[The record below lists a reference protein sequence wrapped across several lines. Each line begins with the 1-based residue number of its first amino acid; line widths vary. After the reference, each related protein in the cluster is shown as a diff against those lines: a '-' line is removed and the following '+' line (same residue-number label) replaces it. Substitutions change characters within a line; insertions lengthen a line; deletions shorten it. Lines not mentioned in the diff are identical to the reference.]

1 MTQVVIGTAGHID
14 HGKTA
19 LVKALTGTDTD
30 RLVEEKARGM
40 TIDLGFAFLNESV
53 TIIDVPGHEK
63 FIRNMVA
70 GVSTINI
77 ALLVVAA
84 DDGIMPQTREH
95 LHILKLLNIPQCVVA
110 LSKIDLAEDGEWLD
124 LVELEI
130 RELTEGIFKSVDV
143 VRTSVQTNEG
153 IDNLKQLL
161 ESKASAVQQPDD
173 ESFFRL
179 QADRVFSITGFG
191 TVVTGTVISGRLK
204 KGDSVDVL
212 PGYISAKVRGIQSH
226 GAEVESVQRG
236 DRAAVNLSGV
246 EAEKVFRG
254 SELVAPGKLQAV
266 SKFTAHIQLTADM
279 KKELKHR
286 QRVRVH
292 LGTAEVMAR
301 VYLTSNK
308 KLTAGSSA
316 NVIIELEHP
325 AVMASEDRFVM
336 RSYSPMHTMGGG
348 TVLTTF
354 IPKGVKIKEWVTGL
368 DINPINR
375 FVQLVAT
382 FKRNPKTVFNWGK
395 ALQMTDNNVRELVK
409 KTELNTSRRSF
420 IYSDEN
426 VNSCSELIIKC
437 LEQFHEK
444 NPLRKAMSTDVLQ
457 LETGLSQKWST
468 EVLDIMVKDAS
479 IRSAGT
485 GVALASHKVELAGGT
500 AEISRKIETDL
511 RGNGF
516 TPMTTE
522 ELSKIL
528 NTSHKEILEIL
539 HVLKRNE
546 TVVEIENGVWMHSQ
560 NMAKLHQAM
569 KDHFNIQSEMN
580 VADFKRMSGLT
591 RKFAIPVLEYCDK
604 QGWTVRD
611 GNVRL
616 KGNMALII
624 SK

>member
-30 RLVEEKARGM
+30 RLAEEKSRGM
-40 TIDLGFAFLNESV
+40 TIDLGFAFLNDSV

-77 ALLVVAA
+77 AILVVAA

-95 LHILKLLNIPQCVVA
+95 LLILKLLNIPQCVVA
-110 LSKIDLAEDGEWLD
+110 LSKTDLAEDAEWLN
-124 LVELEI
+124 LIELEI
-130 RELTEGIFKSVDV
+130 RELTNGVFDSVDV

-153 IDNLKQLL
+153 IEELKHLL
-161 ESKASAVQQPDD
+161 ETRAAAVQQSEE

-179 QADRVFSITGFG
+179 QADRVFSMTGFG
-191 TVVTGTVISGRLK
+191 TVVTGTVISGGLK
-204 KGDSVDVL
+204 KGDSVNVL
-212 PGYISAKVRGIQSH
+212 PGNISAKVRGIQSH
-226 GAEVESVQRG
+226 GAYVESVQRG

-254 SELVAPGKLQAV
+254 SELAAPGKLQAE

-279 KKELKHR
+279 KKEMKHR

-308 KLTAGSSA
+308 KMTAGSSA
-316 NVIIELEHP
+316 NVIIELEQP

-336 RSYSPMHTMGGG
+336 RSYSPMHTIGGG

-354 IPKGVKIKEWVTGL
+354 IPKGVKIKEWVSELDLGL
-368 DINPINR
+368 EKR
-375 FVQLVAT
+375 FEQLVTT
-382 FKRNPKTVFNWGK
+382 FRLNPKTVFEWGK
-395 ALQMTDNNVRELVK
+395 ALQMTDNNVRNLVK
-409 KTELNTSRRSF
+409 KTGLNTSRRSF
-420 IYSDEN
+420 IYSDDN
-426 VNSCSELIIKC
+426 LNTCSELIVKS

-444 NPLRKAMSTDVLQ
+444 NPLRKAMSTDVLKQ
-457 LETGLSQKWST
+457 ETRLSEKWLT
-468 EVLDIMVKDAS
+468 ELLGIMEKDAS

-500 AEISRKIETDL
+500 AELSGKMEKGL
-511 RGNGF
+511 RENGF
-516 TPMTTE
+516 TPMTTKK
-522 ELSKIL
+522 LSGML
-528 NTSHKEILEIL
+528 HKAENDVLEIL
-539 HVLKRNE
+539 HVLKSAGN
-546 TVVEIENGVWMHSQ
+546 VLEIENGVWMHGE
-560 NMAKLHQAM
+560 NMAKLRQSL
-569 KDHFNIQSEMN
+569 KGHFDSQNEMN
-580 VADFKRMSGLT
+580 VADFKRMTSLT

-604 QGWTVRD
+604 QGWTERN
-611 GNVRL
+611 GNLRL
-616 KGNMALII
+616 KGKEL
-624 SK
+624 

>member
-30 RLVEEKARGM
+30 RLAEEKARGM
-40 TIDLGFAFLNESV
+40 TIDLGFAFLNDSV

-95 LHILKLLNIPQCVVA
+95 LLILKLLNIPQCVVA
-110 LSKIDLAEDGEWLD
+110 LSKTDLAEDAEWLN
-124 LVELEI
+124 LIELEI
-130 RELTEGIFKSVDV
+130 RELTNGVFNSVDV

-153 IDNLKQLL
+153 IEELKHLL
-161 ESKASAVQQPDD
+161 ETRAAAVQQSEE

-179 QADRVFSITGFG
+179 QADRVFSMTGFG
-191 TVVTGTVISGRLK
+191 TVVTGTVISGGLK

-212 PGYISAKVRGIQSH
+212 PGNISVKVRGIQSH
-226 GAEVESVQRG
+226 GADVESVQRG

-254 SELVAPGKLQAV
+254 SELAAPGKLQAE

-279 KKELKHR
+279 KKELEHL

-308 KLTAGSSA
+308 KMTAGSSA
-316 NVIIELEHP
+316 NVIIELEQS

-336 RSYSPMHTMGGG
+336 RSYSPMHTIGGG

-354 IPKGVKIKEWVTGL
+354 IPKGVKIKEWVSELDLGL
-368 DINPINR
+368 EKR
-375 FVQLVAT
+375 FEQLVTT
-382 FKRNPKTVFNWGK
+382 FKLNPKTVFDWGK
-395 ALQMTDNNVRELVK
+395 ALQMTDNNVRDLVK
-409 KTELNTSRRSF
+409 KTGLNTSRRSF

-426 VNSCSELIIKC
+426 LNTCSELIIKS
-437 LEQFHEK
+437 LEQYHEK
-444 NPLRKAMSTDVLQ
+444 NPLRKGMSTDVLQ
-457 LETGLSQKWST
+457 QETRLSEKWLT
-468 EVLDIMVKDAS
+468 ELLGIMEKDAS

-500 AEISRKIETDL
+500 AELSGKMEKGL
-511 RGNGF
+511 RENGF
-516 TPMTTE
+516 TPMTTKK
-522 ELSKIL
+522 LSGML
-528 NTSHKEILEIL
+528 HKAENDVLEIL
-539 HVLKRNE
+539 HVLKSAGN
-546 TVVEIENGVWMHSQ
+546 VLEIENGVWMHGE
-560 NMAKLHQAM
+560 NMAKLRQSL
-569 KDHFNIQSEMN
+569 KGHFDSQNEMN
-580 VADFKRMSGLT
+580 VADFKRMTSLT

-604 QGWTVRD
+604 QGWTERN
-611 GNVRL
+611 GNLRL
-616 KGNMALII
+616 KGKEL
-624 SK
+624 

>member
-19 LVKALTGTDTD
+19 FVKALTGTDTD
-30 RLVEEKARGM
+30 RLAEEKARGM
-40 TIDLGFAFLNESV
+40 TIDLGFAFLNDSV

-95 LHILKLLNIPQCVVA
+95 LLILKLLNIPQCVVA
-110 LSKIDLAEDGEWLD
+110 LSKTDLAEDAEWLN
-124 LVELEI
+124 LIELEI
-130 RELTEGIFKSVDV
+130 RELTNGVFNSVDV

-153 IDNLKQLL
+153 IEELKHLL
-161 ESKASAVQQPDD
+161 ETRAAAVQQSEE

-179 QADRVFSITGFG
+179 QADRVFSMTGFG
-191 TVVTGTVISGRLK
+191 TVVTGTVISGGLK

-212 PGYISAKVRGIQSH
+212 PGNISVKVRGIQSH
-226 GAEVESVQRG
+226 GADVESVQRG

-254 SELVAPGKLQAV
+254 SELAAPGKLQAE

-279 KKELKHR
+279 KKELEHL

-308 KLTAGSSA
+308 KMTAGSSA
-316 NVIIELEHP
+316 NVIIELEQP

-336 RSYSPMHTMGGG
+336 RSYSPMHTIGGG

-354 IPKGVKIKEWVTGL
+354 IPKGVKIKEWVSELDLGL
-368 DINPINR
+368 EKR
-375 FVQLVAT
+375 FEQLVTT
-382 FKRNPKTVFNWGK
+382 FKLNPKTVFEWGK
-395 ALQMTDNNVRELVK
+395 AMQMIDNNVRDLVK
-409 KTELNTSRRSF
+409 KTGLNTSRRSF

-426 VNSCSELIIKC
+426 LNTCSELIVKS
-437 LEQFHEK
+437 LEQYHEK

-457 LETGLSQKWST
+457 QETRLSEKWLT
-468 EVLDIMVKDAS
+468 ELLGIMEKDAS

-500 AEISRKIETDL
+500 AELSGKMEKGL
-511 RGNGF
+511 RENGF
-516 TPMTTE
+516 TPMTTKK
-522 ELSKIL
+522 LSGML
-528 NTSHKEILEIL
+528 HKAENDVLEIL
-539 HVLKRNE
+539 HVLKSAGN
-546 TVVEIENGVWMHSQ
+546 VLEIENGVWMHGE
-560 NMAKLHQAM
+560 NMAKLRQSL
-569 KDHFNIQSEMN
+569 KGHFDSQNEMN
-580 VADFKRMSGLT
+580 VADFKRMTSLT

-604 QGWTVRD
+604 QGWTERN
-611 GNVRL
+611 GNLRL
-616 KGNMALII
+616 KGKEL
-624 SK
+624 

>member
-30 RLVEEKARGM
+30 RLAEEKARGM
-40 TIDLGFAFLNESV
+40 TIDLGFAFLNDYV

-95 LHILKLLNIPQCVVA
+95 LLILKLLNIPQCVVA
-110 LSKIDLAEDGEWLD
+110 LSKTDLAEDAEWLN
-124 LVELEI
+124 LIELEI
-130 RELTEGIFKSVDV
+130 RELTNGVFDSVDV

-153 IDNLKQLL
+153 IEELKHLL
-161 ESKASAVQQPDD
+161 ETRAAAVQQSEE

-179 QADRVFSITGFG
+179 QADRVFSMTGFG
-191 TVVTGTVISGRLK
+191 TVVTGTVISGGLK
-204 KGDSVDVL
+204 KGDSVNVL
-212 PGYISAKVRGIQSH
+212 PGNISAKVRGIQSH
-226 GAEVESVQRG
+226 GADVESVQRG

-254 SELVAPGKLQAV
+254 SELAAPGKLQAE

-279 KKELKHR
+279 KKELEHL

-308 KLTAGSSA
+308 KMTAGSSA
-316 NVIIELEHP
+316 NVIIELEQS

-336 RSYSPMHTMGGG
+336 RSYSPMHTIGGG

-354 IPKGVKIKEWVTGL
+354 IPKGVKIKEWVSEL
-368 DINPINR
+368 ELSLEKR
-375 FVQLVAT
+375 FGQLVTT
-382 FKRNPKTVFNWGK
+382 FKLNPKTVFDWGK
-395 ALQMTDNNVRELVK
+395 ALQMTDNNVRDLVK
-409 KTELNTSRRSF
+409 KTGLNTSRRSF
-420 IYSDEN
+420 IYSDDN
-426 VNSCSELIIKC
+426 LNTCSELIVKS
-437 LEQFHEK
+437 LEQYHEK

-457 LETGLSQKWST
+457 QETRLSEKWLT
-468 EVLDIMVKDAS
+468 ELLGIMEKDAS

-500 AEISRKIETDL
+500 AELSGKMEKGL
-511 RGNGF
+511 RENGF
-516 TPMTTE
+516 TPMTTKK
-522 ELSKIL
+522 LSGML
-528 NTSHKEILEIL
+528 HKAENDVLEIL
-539 HVLKRNE
+539 HVLKSAGN
-546 TVVEIENGVWMHSQ
+546 VLEIENGVWMHGE
-560 NMAKLHQAM
+560 NMAKLRQSL
-569 KDHFNIQSEMN
+569 KGHFDSQNEMN
-580 VADFKRMSGLT
+580 VADFKRMTSLT

-604 QGWTVRD
+604 QGWTERN
-611 GNVRL
+611 GNLRL
-616 KGNMALII
+616 KGKEL
-624 SK
+624 

>member
-30 RLVEEKARGM
+30 RLAEEKVRGM
-40 TIDLGFAFLNESV
+40 TIDLGFAFLNDSV

-95 LHILKLLNIPQCVVA
+95 LLILKLLNIPQCVVA
-110 LSKIDLAEDGEWLD
+110 LSKTDLAEDAEWLN
-124 LVELEI
+124 LIELEI
-130 RELTEGIFKSVDV
+130 RELTNGVFDSVDV

-153 IDNLKQLL
+153 IEELKHLL
-161 ESKASAVQQPDD
+161 ETRAVAVQQSEE

-179 QADRVFSITGFG
+179 QADRVFSMTGFG
-191 TVVTGTVISGRLK
+191 TVVTGTVISGGLK

-212 PGYISAKVRGIQSH
+212 PGNISVKVRGIQSH
-226 GAEVESVQRG
+226 GADVESVQRG

-254 SELVAPGKLQAV
+254 SELAAPGKLQAE

-279 KKELKHR
+279 KKELEHL

-308 KLTAGSSA
+308 KMTAGSSA
-316 NVIIELEHP
+316 NVIIEMEQP

-336 RSYSPMHTMGGG
+336 RSYSPMHTIGGG

-354 IPKGVKIKEWVTGL
+354 IPKGVKIKEWVSELDLGL
-368 DINPINR
+368 EKR
-375 FVQLVAT
+375 FEQLVTT
-382 FKRNPKTVFNWGK
+382 FKLNPKTVFDWGK
-395 ALQMTDNNVRELVK
+395 ALQMTDNNVRDLVK
-409 KTELNTSRRSF
+409 KTGLNTSRRSF

-426 VNSCSELIIKC
+426 LNTCSELIIKS
-437 LEQFHEK
+437 LEQYHEK
-444 NPLRKAMSTDVLQ
+444 NPLRKGMSTDVLQ
-457 LETGLSQKWST
+457 QETRLSEKWLT
-468 EVLDIMVKDAS
+468 ELLGIMEKDAS

-500 AEISRKIETDL
+500 AELSGKMEKGL
-511 RGNGF
+511 RENGF
-516 TPMTTE
+516 TPMTTKK
-522 ELSKIL
+522 LSGML
-528 NTSHKEILEIL
+528 HKAENDVLEIL
-539 HVLKRNE
+539 HVLKSAGN
-546 TVVEIENGVWMHSQ
+546 VLEIENGVWMHGE
-560 NMAKLHQAM
+560 NMAKLRQSL
-569 KDHFNIQSEMN
+569 KGHFDSQNEMN
-580 VADFKRMSGLT
+580 VADFKRMTSLT

-604 QGWTVRD
+604 QGWTERN
-611 GNVRL
+611 GNLRL
-616 KGNMALII
+616 KGKEL
-624 SK
+624 

>member
-30 RLVEEKARGM
+30 RLAEEKARGM
-40 TIDLGFAFLNESV
+40 TIDLGFAFLNEFV

-110 LSKIDLAEDGEWLD
+110 LSKTDLAEDGEWLD
-124 LVELEI
+124 LIELEI
-130 RELTEGIFKSVDV
+130 RELSEDIFVSVDV

-153 IDNLKQLL
+153 IEELKHLL
-161 ESKASAVQQPDD
+161 DAKAAAIQMSQD

-179 QADRVFSITGFG
+179 QADRVFSMTGFG
-191 TVVTGTVISGRLK
+191 TVVTGTVVSGKLK
-204 KGDSVDVL
+204 KGDSVDIL
-212 PGYISAKVRGIQSH
+212 PGDISAKVRGIQSH
-226 GAEVESVQRG
+226 GAEVDFVQRG

-254 SELVAPGKLQAV
+254 SELAMPGMLTSI
-266 SKFTAHIQLTADM
+266 SKFTAQIQLTEDM
-279 KKELKHR
+279 KKGLKHH

-292 LGTAEVMAR
+292 LGTNEIMAR
-301 VYLTSNK
+301 VYLPSNK
-308 KLTAGSSA
+308 KMSPGRSG
-316 NVIIELEHP
+316 NVIIELEEP
-325 AVMASEDRFVM
+325 AVATTEDRFVM
-336 RSYSPMHTMGGG
+336 RSYSPMHTIGGG

-354 IPKGVKIKEWVTGL
+354 IPKGVKIKKWVSEL
-368 DINPINR
+368 DLDLEKR
-375 FVQLVAT
+375 FGQLVT
-382 FKRNPKTVFNWGK
+382 TYKRNPKTAFDWGK
-395 ALQMTDNNVRELVK
+395 SLQMTDNTIRELVK
-409 KTELNTSRRSF
+409 KTDLNTSRRTF

-426 VNSCSELIIKC
+426 LKSCSELIVKS

-444 NPLRKAMSTDVLQ
+444 NPLRKAMSVDVLQ
-457 LETGLSQKWST
+457 QETGLSEKWLA
-468 EVLDIMVKDAS
+468 EMLDIMEHNAS

-500 AEISRKIETDL
+500 AEVSRKMEDGIME
-511 RGNGF
+511 NGF
-516 TPMTTE
+516 TPLTTE
-522 ELSKIL
+522 ELSKKL
-528 NTSHKEILEIL
+528 KTSHKDILEIL
-539 HVLKRNE
+539 HVLKSE
-546 TVVEIENGVWMHSQ
+546 DKVVEIENGVWMHSQ
-560 NMAKLHQAM
+560 NMAKLHQGM

-580 VADFKRMSGLT
+580 VADFKRISGLT

-604 QGWTVRD
+604 QGWTERD

-616 KGNMALII
+616 KGIME
-624 SK
+624 

>member
-30 RLVEEKARGM
+30 RLAEEKARGM
-40 TIDLGFAFLNESV
+40 TIDLGFAFLNDYV

-95 LHILKLLNIPQCVVA
+95 LLILKLLNIPQCVVA
-110 LSKIDLAEDGEWLD
+110 LSKTDLAEDAEWLN
-124 LVELEI
+124 LIELEI
-130 RELTEGIFKSVDV
+130 RELTNGVFNSVDV

-153 IDNLKQLL
+153 IEELKHLL
-161 ESKASAVQQPDD
+161 ETRAAAVQQSEE

-179 QADRVFSITGFG
+179 QADRVFSMTGFG
-191 TVVTGTVISGRLK
+191 TVVTGTVISGGLK
-204 KGDSVDVL
+204 KGDSVNVL
-212 PGYISAKVRGIQSH
+212 PGNISAKVRGIQSH
-226 GAEVESVQRG
+226 GADVESVQRG

-254 SELVAPGKLQAV
+254 SELAAPGKLQAE

-279 KKELKHR
+279 KKELEHL

-308 KLTAGSSA
+308 KMTAGSSA
-316 NVIIELEHP
+316 NVIIEMEQP

-336 RSYSPMHTMGGG
+336 RSYSPMHTIGGG

-354 IPKGVKIKEWVTGL
+354 IPKGVKIKEWVSELDLGL
-368 DINPINR
+368 EKR
-375 FVQLVAT
+375 FEQLVTT
-382 FKRNPKTVFNWGK
+382 FKLNPKTVFEWGK
-395 ALQMTDNNVRELVK
+395 ALQMIDNNVRDLVK
-409 KTELNTSRRSF
+409 KTGLNTSRRSF
-420 IYSDEN
+420 IYSDQN
-426 VNSCSELIIKC
+426 LNTCSELIVKS
-437 LEQFHEK
+437 LEQYHEK

-457 LETGLSQKWST
+457 QETRLSEKWLT
-468 EVLDIMVKDAS
+468 ELLGIMEKDAS

-500 AEISRKIETDL
+500 AELSGKMEKGL
-511 RGNGF
+511 RENGF
-516 TPMTTE
+516 TPMTTKK
-522 ELSKIL
+522 LSGML
-528 NTSHKEILEIL
+528 HKAENDVLEIL
-539 HVLKRNE
+539 HVLKSAGN
-546 TVVEIENGVWMHSQ
+546 VLEIENGVWMHGE
-560 NMAKLHQAM
+560 NMAKLRQSL
-569 KDHFNIQSEMN
+569 KGHFDSQNEMN
-580 VADFKRMSGLT
+580 VADFKRMTSLT

-604 QGWTVRD
+604 QGWTERN
-611 GNVRL
+611 GNLRL
-616 KGNMALII
+616 KGKEL
-624 SK
+624 

>member
-30 RLVEEKARGM
+30 RLAEEKARGM

-110 LSKIDLAEDGEWLD
+110 LTKTDLAEDAEWLD

-130 RELTEGIFKSVDV
+130 RELTDGIFESVDV
-143 VRTSVQTNEG
+143 VRTSVQTNDG
-153 IDNLKQLL
+153 IEELKHLL
-161 ESKASAVQQPDD
+161 ETRASAVQQSED

-179 QADRVFSITGFG
+179 QADRVFSMTGFG
-191 TVVTGTVISGRLK
+191 TVVTGTVISGGLK

-212 PGYISAKVRGIQSH
+212 PGNISVKVRGIQSH
-226 GAEVESVQRG
+226 GADVESVQRG

-254 SELVAPGKLQAV
+254 SELAAPGKLQAE

-279 KKELKHR
+279 KKELEHL

-308 KLTAGSSA
+308 KMTAGSSA
-316 NVIIELEHP
+316 NVIIELEQP

-336 RSYSPMHTMGGG
+336 RSYSPMHTIGGG

-354 IPKGVKIKEWVTGL
+354 IPKGVKIKEWVSELDLGL
-368 DINPINR
+368 EKR
-375 FVQLVAT
+375 FEQLVTT
-382 FKRNPKTVFNWGK
+382 FKLNPKTVFEWGK
-395 ALQMTDNNVRELVK
+395 ALQMIDNNVRDLVK
-409 KTELNTSRRSF
+409 KTGLNTSRRSF

-426 VNSCSELIIKC
+426 LNTCSELIIKS
-437 LEQFHEK
+437 LEQYHEK
-444 NPLRKAMSTDVLQ
+444 NPLRKGMSTDVLQ
-457 LETGLSQKWST
+457 QETRLSEKWLT
-468 EVLDIMVKDAS
+468 ELLGIMEKDAS
-479 IRSAGT
+479 IRFAGT

-500 AEISRKIETDL
+500 AEISGKIETDL

-528 NTSHKEILEIL
+528 NTSHKEIL
-539 HVLKRNE
+539 
-546 TVVEIENGVWMHSQ
+546 
-560 NMAKLHQAM
+560 
-569 KDHFNIQSEMN
+569 
-580 VADFKRMSGLT
+580 
-591 RKFAIPVLEYCDK
+591 
-604 QGWTVRD
+604 
-611 GNVRL
+611 
-616 KGNMALII
+616 
-624 SK
+624 

>member
-30 RLVEEKARGM
+30 RLAEEKARGM
-40 TIDLGFAFLNESV
+40 TIDLGFAFLNDYV

-95 LHILKLLNIPQCVVA
+95 LLILKLLNIPQCVVA
-110 LSKIDLAEDGEWLD
+110 LSKTDLAEDAEWLN
-124 LVELEI
+124 LIELEI
-130 RELTEGIFKSVDV
+130 RELTNGVFDSVDV

-153 IDNLKQLL
+153 IEELKHLL
-161 ESKASAVQQPDD
+161 ETRAAAVQQSEE

-179 QADRVFSITGFG
+179 QADRVFSMTGFG
-191 TVVTGTVISGRLK
+191 TVVTGTVISGGLK
-204 KGDSVDVL
+204 KGDSVNVL
-212 PGYISAKVRGIQSH
+212 PGNISAKVRGIQSH
-226 GAEVESVQRG
+226 GADVESVQRG

-254 SELVAPGKLQAV
+254 SELAAPGKLQAE

-279 KKELKHR
+279 KKELEHL

-308 KLTAGSSA
+308 KMTAGSSA
-316 NVIIELEHP
+316 NVIIELEQS

-336 RSYSPMHTMGGG
+336 RSYSPMHTIGGG

-354 IPKGVKIKEWVTGL
+354 IPKGVKIKEWVSELDLGL
-368 DINPINR
+368 EKR
-375 FVQLVAT
+375 FEQLVTT
-382 FKRNPKTVFNWGK
+382 FKLNPKTVFDWGK
-395 ALQMTDNNVRELVK
+395 ALQMTDNNVRNLVK
-409 KTELNTSRRSF
+409 KTGLNTSRRSF
-420 IYSDEN
+420 IYSDDN
-426 VNSCSELIIKC
+426 LNTCSELIVKS

-457 LETGLSQKWST
+457 QETRLSEKWLS
-468 EVLDIMVKDAS
+468 ELLGIMEKDAS

-485 GVALASHKVELAGGT
+485 GVALASHKVKLAGGT
-500 AEISRKIETDL
+500 ADVSRKIEECL
-511 RGNGF
+511 MKNGF
-516 TPMTTE
+516 TPMITK
-522 ELSKIL
+522 ELSGML
-528 NTSHKEILEIL
+528 HKAENDVLEIL
-539 HVLKRNE
+539 HVLKSAGN
-546 TVVEIENGVWMHSQ
+546 VLEIENGVWMHGE
-560 NMAKLHQAM
+560 NMAKLRQSL
-569 KDHFNIQSEMN
+569 KGHFDSQNEMN
-580 VADFKRMSGLT
+580 VADFKRMTSLT

-604 QGWTVRD
+604 QDWTERN
-611 GNVRL
+611 GNLRL
-616 KGNMALII
+616 KGKEL
-624 SK
+624 

>member
-30 RLVEEKARGM
+30 RLAEEKARGM

-110 LSKIDLAEDGEWLD
+110 LSKTDLAEDGEWLD

-130 RELTEGIFKSVDV
+130 RELTEGIFESVEV
-143 VRTSVQTNEG
+143 VRTSVQTNSG
-153 IDNLKQLL
+153 IDELKHLL
-161 ESKASAVQQPDD
+161 EERAAAVQPSED

-179 QADRVFSITGFG
+179 QVDRVFSMTGFG

-212 PGYISAKVRGIQSH
+212 PGNISAKVRGIQSH

-236 DRAAVNLSGV
+236 DRAAVNLSGLD
-246 EAEKVFRG
+246 AEKVFRG
-254 SELVAPGKLQAV
+254 SELATPGKLQAV

-301 VYLTSNK
+301 VFLTSNK
-308 KLTAGSSA
+308 KMTAGSSA

-336 RSYSPMHTMGGG
+336 RSYSPMHTIGGG
-348 TVLTTF
+348 TVLTSF
-354 IPKGVKIKEWVTGL
+354 IPKGVKIKEWVSEL
-368 DINPINR
+368 DLDLEKR
-375 FVQLVAT
+375 FRQLVAT
-382 FKRNPKTVFNWGK
+382 FKRNPKTVFDWGR
-395 ALQMTDNNVRELVK
+395 ALQMTDNTIRDLVK
-409 KTELNTSRRSF
+409 KTSLNTSRRSF
-420 IYSDEN
+420 VYSDEN
-426 VNSCSELIIKC
+426 VNSCSELIVKS

-444 NPLRKAMSTDVLQ
+444 NPLRKAMSADVLQ
-457 LETGLSQKWST
+457 QETGLSEKWLA
-468 EVLDIMVKDAS
+468 EMLDIMEHDAS

-500 AEISRKIETDL
+500 AEVSRKMEDGIIE
-511 RGNGF
+511 NGF
-516 TPMTTE
+516 TPLTTE
-522 ELSKIL
+522 ELSKKL
-528 NTSHKEILEIL
+528 KTSHKDILEIL
-539 HVLKRNE
+539 HVLKSE
-546 TVVEIENGVWMHSQ
+546 DKVVEIENGVWMHSQ
-560 NMAKLHQAM
+560 NMAKLRQAM
-569 KDHFNIQSEMN
+569 KDHFNTQSEMN
-580 VADFKRMSGLT
+580 VTDFKRMSGLT
-591 RKFAIPVLEYCDK
+591 RKFAIPVLEYSDK
-604 QGWTVRD
+604 QGWTERD

-616 KGNMALII
+616 KGAEL
-624 SK
+624 

>member
-30 RLVEEKARGM
+30 RLAEEKARGM
-40 TIDLGFAFLNESV
+40 TIDLGFAFLNDSV

-95 LHILKLLNIPQCVVA
+95 LLILKLLNIPQCVVA
-110 LSKIDLAEDGEWLD
+110 LSKTDLAEDAEWLN
-124 LVELEI
+124 LIELEI
-130 RELTEGIFKSVDV
+130 RELTNGVFDSVDV

-153 IDNLKQLL
+153 IEELKHLL
-161 ESKASAVQQPDD
+161 ETRAAAVQQSEE

-179 QADRVFSITGFG
+179 QADRVFSMTGFG
-191 TVVTGTVISGRLK
+191 TVVTGTVISGGLK

-212 PGYISAKVRGIQSH
+212 PGNISVKVRGIQSH
-226 GAEVESVQRG
+226 GADVESVQRG

-254 SELVAPGKLQAV
+254 SELAAPGKLQAE

-279 KKELKHR
+279 KKEMKHR

-292 LGTAEVMAR
+292 LGTTEVMAR

-308 KLTAGSSA
+308 KMTAGSSA
-316 NVIIELEHP
+316 NVIIEMEQP

-336 RSYSPMHTMGGG
+336 RSYSPMHTIGGG

-354 IPKGVKIKEWVTGL
+354 IPKGVKIKEWVSELDLGL
-368 DINPINR
+368 EKR
-375 FVQLVAT
+375 FEQLVTT
-382 FKRNPKTVFNWGK
+382 FKLNPKTVFDWGK
-395 ALQMTDNNVRELVK
+395 ALQMTDNNVRDLVK
-409 KTELNTSRRSF
+409 KTGLNTSRRSF

-426 VNSCSELIIKC
+426 LNTCSELIIKS
-437 LEQFHEK
+437 LEQYHEK

-457 LETGLSQKWST
+457 QETRLSEKWLT
-468 EVLDIMVKDAS
+468 ELLGIMEKDAS

-500 AEISRKIETDL
+500 AELSGKMEKGL
-511 RGNGF
+511 RENGF
-516 TPMTTE
+516 TPMTTKK
-522 ELSKIL
+522 LSGML
-528 NTSHKEILEIL
+528 HKAENDVLEIL
-539 HVLKRNE
+539 HVLKSAGN
-546 TVVEIENGVWMHSQ
+546 VLEIENGVWMHGE
-560 NMAKLHQAM
+560 NMAKLRQSL
-569 KDHFNIQSEMN
+569 KGHFDSQNEMN
-580 VADFKRMSGLT
+580 VADFKRMTSLT

-604 QGWTVRD
+604 QGWTERN
-611 GNVRL
+611 GNLRL
-616 KGNMALII
+616 KGKEL
-624 SK
+624 

>member
-30 RLVEEKARGM
+30 RLAEEKVRGM

-70 GVSTINI
+70 GVSTVNI
-77 ALLVVAA
+77 ALLVVAT

-95 LHILKLLNIPQCVVA
+95 LHILRLLNIPQCVVA
-110 LSKIDLAEDGEWLD
+110 LTKTDLAEDGEWLN

-130 RELTEGIFKSVDV
+130 RELTEDIFESVDV
-143 VRTSVQTNEG
+143 IRTSVQTNEG
-153 IDNLKQLL
+153 IDELKNLL
-161 ESKASAVQQPDD
+161 EAKAAAVQQSKD

-179 QADRVFSITGFG
+179 QADRVFSMTGFG

-212 PGYISAKVRGIQSH
+212 PGNISAKVRGIQSH
-226 GAEVESVQRG
+226 GTEVESIQRG
-236 DRAAVNLSGV
+236 DRGAVNLSGV
-246 EAEKVFRG
+246 EVEKVFRG
-254 SELVAPGKLQAV
+254 SELATPGKLKAV

-286 QRVRVH
+286 QRVRIH

-301 VYLTSNK
+301 VLLTSNK
-308 KLTAGSSA
+308 KMTAGSSA
-316 NVIIELEHP
+316 NIIIELEDP
-325 AVMASEDRFVM
+325 VVMASEDRFVM
-336 RSYSPMHTMGGG
+336 RSYSPMHTIGGG
-348 TVLTTF
+348 TVLTSF
-354 IPKGVKIKEWVTGL
+354 IPKGVKIKEWMSEL
-368 DINPINR
+368 DLDLEKR
-375 FVQLVAT
+375 FEQLVTT
-382 FKRNPKTVFNWGK
+382 FKLNPKTVHEWGV
-395 ALQMTDNNVRELVK
+395 AFQMMDDNVRDLVK
-409 KTELNTSRRSF
+409 NTELNTSRCSF
-420 IYSDEN
+420 VYTDEN
-426 VNSCSELIIKC
+426 VNSCSELIVKS
-437 LEQFHEK
+437 LEQYHKK
-444 NPLRKAMSTDVLQ
+444 NPLRKSMSADVLQ
-457 LETGLSQKWST
+457 QETRLSEKWLA
-468 EVLDIMVKDAS
+468 EMLDIMEKDAS

-485 GVALASHKVELAGGT
+485 GVALAGHKVELEGGT
-500 AEISRKIETDL
+500 ADISRKMENGIME
-511 RGNGF
+511 NGF
-516 TPMTTE
+516 TPLITE

-539 HVLKRNE
+539 HVLKGNE
-546 TVVEIENGVWMHSQ
+546 KVVEIENGVWMHSQ
-560 NMAKLHQAM
+560 NMAKLRQAM
-569 KDHFNIQSEMN
+569 KDHFNTQSKMN

-604 QGWTVRD
+604 QGWTERD

-616 KGNMALII
+616 MGTEL
-624 SK
+624 

>member
-30 RLVEEKARGM
+30 RLAEEKARGM
-40 TIDLGFAFLNESV
+40 TIDLGFAFLNDSV

-95 LHILKLLNIPQCVVA
+95 LLILKLLNIPQCVVA
-110 LSKIDLAEDGEWLD
+110 LSKTDLAEDAEWLN
-124 LVELEI
+124 LIELEI
-130 RELTEGIFKSVDV
+130 RELTNGVFNSVDV

-153 IDNLKQLL
+153 IEELKHLL
-161 ESKASAVQQPDD
+161 ETRAVAVQQSEE

-179 QADRVFSITGFG
+179 QADRVFSMTGFG
-191 TVVTGTVISGRLK
+191 TVVTGTVISGGLK
-204 KGDSVDVL
+204 KGDSVNVL
-212 PGYISAKVRGIQSH
+212 PGNISAKVRGIQSH
-226 GAEVESVQRG
+226 GADVESVQRG

-254 SELVAPGKLQAV
+254 SELAAPGKLQAE

-279 KKELKHR
+279 KKEMKHR

-308 KLTAGSSA
+308 KMTAGSSA
-316 NVIIELEHP
+316 NVIIEMEQP

-336 RSYSPMHTMGGG
+336 RSYSPMHTIGGG

-354 IPKGVKIKEWVTGL
+354 IPKGVKIKEWVSEL
-368 DINPINR
+368 ELSLEKR
-375 FVQLVAT
+375 FEQLVTT
-382 FKRNPKTVFNWGK
+382 FKLNPKTVFEWGK
-395 ALQMTDNNVRELVK
+395 ALQMIDNNVRDLVK
-409 KTELNTSRRSF
+409 KTGLNTSRRSF
-420 IYSDEN
+420 IYSDQN
-426 VNSCSELIIKC
+426 LNTCSELIVKS
-437 LEQFHEK
+437 LEQYHEK

-457 LETGLSQKWST
+457 QETRLSEKWLT
-468 EVLDIMVKDAS
+468 ELLGIMEKDAS

-500 AEISRKIETDL
+500 AELSGKMEKGL
-511 RGNGF
+511 RENGF
-516 TPMTTE
+516 TPMTTKK
-522 ELSKIL
+522 LSGML
-528 NTSHKEILEIL
+528 HKAENDVLEIL
-539 HVLKRNE
+539 HVLKSAGN
-546 TVVEIENGVWMHSQ
+546 VLEIENGVWMHGE
-560 NMAKLHQAM
+560 NMAKLRQSL
-569 KDHFNIQSEMN
+569 KGHFDSQNEMN
-580 VADFKRMSGLT
+580 VADFKRMTSLT

-604 QGWTVRD
+604 QGWTERN
-611 GNVRL
+611 GNLRL
-616 KGNMALII
+616 KGKEL
-624 SK
+624 